1 MSSEIYKLDFT
12 QCLVP
17 RLEVISACWQEGRL
31 NDAERFYSVQAKPM
45 AQAYSGRKNNNTF
58 DT

>member
-12 QCLVP
+12 PCLVP
-17 RLEVISACWQEGRL
+17 RLEVIIACWQEEWL
-31 NDAERFYSVQAKPM
+31 NDAERFYSVQA
-45 AQAYSGRKNNNTF
+45 QAYYCRKIINTF